1 MNPAA
6 APGPSR
12 KILVVDDNEIILQTM
27 AAKLHRAG
35 YQPLLAL
42 DGFEAVKVARQTT
55 PDVILLDINFPPD
68 VYGEAWDGFHVLE
81 WLRRLDN
88 TRQTPV
94 IMISSNPTGLDRER
108 AQRNGVMAFF
118 PKPIDHADLLNVIR
132 DALNLTPVAA
142 AWNRL

>member
-68 VYGEAWDGFHVLE
+68 VYGEAWDGFHVME
-81 WLRRLDN
+81 WLRWLDN
-88 TRQTPV
+88 ARQTPI
-94 IMISSNPTGLDRER
+94 IMISSSQTELDRER
-108 AQRNGVMAFF
+108 AGRSGVLAFF

-132 DALNLTPVAA
+132 DTLELAPVAA
-142 AWNRL
+142 A

>member
-1 MNPAA
+1 MNREVAA
-6 APGPSR
+6 GVPR

-27 AAKLHRAG
+27 ALKLRHAG

-42 DGFEAVKVARQTT
+42 DGLEAVAQARQTA
-55 PDVILLDINFPPD
+55 PDLILLDINFPPD

-88 TRQTPV
+88 ARQTPI
-94 IMISSNPTGLDRER
+94 IMISSSQTELDRER
-108 AQRNGVMAFF
+108 AGRSGVLAFF

-132 DALNLTPVAA
+132 DTLELAPVAA
-142 AWNRL
+142 A